1 MFDAKSLLENVLRG
15 AAPAGPSTSTTT
27 PTQQSNGGGSIG
39 DILNEILRSAGSGT
53 NPQAGN
59 QSAPSGSGGVGD
71 ILNQI
76 SRTLSQG
83 QARSAGDAPAAQT
96 GPQAGDAGAD
106 LGAILSQ
113 IRDKLGQAGG
123 SVSASGGIGDILS
136 RVLAQATQG
145 VKEGSARIGQET
157 GASDALG
164 RLTSDPQT
172 GQLINKLKDLIQNN
186 PYASGAAAGGL
197 GGLLLGTRTGRSVA
211 ASSAKLG
218 ALAMLGGLAY
228 KALQNYEAGKPL
240 LTGDDQADKTGTP
253 QAAMSPEP
261 PPAGSGFEP
270 AAMTNDAA
278 VHYLQAMI
286 AAAFADGRIDP
297 SEQERIMGGIRQAGL
312 DGEAEAFLAS
322 ELNDPPTVEE
332 LAQSVSTPQEAVQ
345 LYIAARIAVA
355 DNSPAEE
362 RFLTS
367 LASALR
373 LDPKLTAQIDATARQ
388 AAA

>member
-1 MFDAKSLLENVLRG
+1 MFDAKSLLENIVRG
-15 AAPAGPSTSTTT
+15 AAPAGPSTST
-27 PTQQSNGGGSIG
+27 PTQQPNGGSSIG
-39 DILNEILRSAGSGT
+39 DILNEILRSAGGT
-53 NPQAGN
+53 NPQGGS
-59 QSAPSGSGGVGD
+59 QVAPGGSGGVGD

-83 QARSAGDAPAAQT
+83 QAQSPGAAPPQAGAQT
-96 GPQAGDAGAD
+96 GDTGAD

-113 IRDKLGQAGG
+113 IREKLGQAGG
-123 SVSASGGIGDILS
+123 SVSSSGGIGDILS

-172 GQLINKLKDLIQNN
+172 GQLLGKLKDLIQNN
-186 PYASGAAAGGL
+186 PYASSAAAGGL

-211 ASSAKLG
+211 ANSAKLG

-240 LTGDDQADKTGTP
+240 LTGDSVDKTGTPQVGTP

-286 AAAFADGRIDP
+286 AAAFADGRVDP
-297 SEQERIMGGIRQAGL
+297 SEQEKIMGGIKQAGL
-312 DGEAEAFLAS
+312 DGETEAFL
-322 ELNDPPTVEE
+322 EGEFNDPPTVEE

-355 DNSPAEE
+355 DDSPAEE
-362 RFLTS
+362 RFLAS
-367 LASALR
+367 LANALR
-373 LDPKLTAQIDATARQ
+373 LDPRLVAQIDATARQ

>member
-1 MFDAKSLLENVLRG
+1 MFDAKSLLESIVRG
-15 AAPAGPSTSTTT
+15 AAPAGPSTST
-27 PTQQSNGGGSIG
+27 PTQQPNGGSSIG

-53 NPQAGN
+53 NPQGGS
-59 QSAPSGSGGVGD
+59 QSAPGGSGGVGD

-83 QARSAGDAPAAQT
+83 QAQSPGAAPSQAGAQT
-96 GPQAGDAGAD
+96 GDAGAD
-106 LGAILSQ
+106 LGAILGQ
-113 IRDKLGQAGG
+113 IREKLGQAGG
-123 SVSASGGIGDILS
+123 SVSSSGGIGDILS

-164 RLTSDPQT
+164 RLASDPQA
-172 GQLINKLKDLIQNN
+172 GQLLGKLKDLIQNN
-186 PYASGAAAGGL
+186 PYASSAAAGGL

-211 ASSAKLG
+211 ANSAKLG

-240 LTGDDQADKTGTP
+240 LTGDDSVDKSGTP

-297 SEQERIMGGIRQAGL
+297 GEQEKIMGGLKQAGL
-312 DGEAEAFLAS
+312 DGEAEAFLAN
-322 ELNDPPTVEE
+322 ELNDPPTVQE

-355 DNSPAEE
+355 DDSPAEE
-362 RFLTS
+362 RFLAS
-367 LASALR
+367 LANTLR
-373 LDPKLTAQIDATARQ
+373 LDPRLIAQIDATARQ

>member
-1 MFDAKSLLENVLRG
+1 MFDAKSLLENVVRG
-15 AAPAGPSTSTTT
+15 AAPAGPSTST
-27 PTQQSNGGGSIG
+27 PTQQPNGGSSIG
-39 DILNEILRSAGSGT
+39 DILNEILRSAGSGA
-53 NPQAGN
+53 NPQGGTQA
-59 QSAPSGSGGVGD
+59 APSGSGGVGD

-76 SRTLSQG
+76 SRSLSQG
-83 QARSAGDAPAAQT
+83 QAHSPGAGAAPAQS
-96 GPQAGDAGAD
+96 GPPTGDAGD
-106 LGAILSQ
+106 LGSILSQ
-113 IRDKLGQAGG
+113 IREKLGQAGG
-123 SVSASGGIGDILS
+123 SVSASGGIGDILG

-157 GASDALG
+157 GATDALG

-172 GQLINKLKDLIQNN
+172 GQLIGKLKDLIQNN
-186 PYASGAAAGGL
+186 PYASSAAAGGL

-240 LTGDDQADKTGTP
+240 LTGDDSADKTGAP

-278 VHYLQAMI
+278 IHYLQAMI

-297 SEQERIMGGIRQAGL
+297 SEKERIMGGIKQAGL
-312 DGEAEAFLAS
+312 DSEAEEFLAR
-322 ELNDPPTVEE
+322 ELNDPPTIEE
-332 LAQSVSTPQEAVQ
+332 LAQSVRTPQEAIQ

-355 DNSPAEE
+355 DNSTAEE
-362 RFLTS
+362 RFLAS

-388 AAA
+388 TAA